1 MKIVVIIPY
10 KNAKEWLPRCLA
22 SLGTDFDAITINDHS
37 TDGSSKI
44 AALNLNY
51 HDATRSAPLSINE
64 SFTGVSYARNRGIDW
79 ALMWSE
85 NKPDYITFLDADDEL
100 TPDAYDVMA
109 EAVRIFPNSD
119 IIQFNHFREIGGH
132 RYCKFYNQR
141 GDKDLAHLPGFWVG
155 VWNKLYKAELLKTIR
170 FDVDL
175 CHGEDELFN
184 LECLARARKISCF
197 EKCTVIHHFDNP
209 ESLSKTTSFDDLI
222 HEQRALIN
230 FLDSWEHDPEVC
242 QAVRMRMTEL
252 WDNPIYKKIFGGA

>member
-1 MKIVVIIPY
+1 MRIAVIIPY
-10 KNAKEWLPRCLA
+10 KNAEAWLPRCLE
-22 SLGTDFDAITINDHS
+22 SIGPNFNIITVDDHS
-37 TDGSSKI
+37 SDNSREIVSKYAKRAI
-44 AALNLNY
+44 EP
-51 HDATRSAPLSINE
+51 RE
-64 SFTGVSYARNRGIDW
+64 SYFKFSGVSYARNIGIEW
-79 ALMWSE
+79 AIIWADI
-85 NKPDYITFLDADDEL
+85 KPDYITFLDADDEL
-100 TPDAYDVMA
+100 TPDAYDVMT
-109 EAVRIFPNSD
+109 EAIKIFPNSD
-119 IIQFNHFREIGGH
+119 IIQFNHMREIDGR

-197 EKCTVIHHFDNP
+197 EKCTVIHHFDNAQ
-209 ESLSKTTSFDDLI
+209 SLSKTTSFDDLI
-222 HEQRALIN
+222 REQRALID

-252 WDNPIYKKIFGGA
+252 WDNPIYKKIFC